1 MSEMEEEK
9 IQDQNNHQQQQEQ
22 PHQQDVNTDLHP
34 LPSPPPPATVN
45 LIDTV
50 TIIPPDSQRCRRNS
64 GHSGWRCKNLSAD
77 NNLQYCQQHYDSRKN
92 NPPKKKKKKLIE
104 SDYSPS
110 PISNSISSPIKL
122 KIRRRRDVVDLD
134 FGSSG
139 GGGVGGGCSRS
150 GGGGSESADCCS
162 EKRRRKTKK
171 VDCPCCV
178 EPRVSFSLDC
188 FQKEHLRVELGDC
201 VDLNV
206 NHPPEAITHE
216 PVTVAAAAAVV
227 TPTANDLGFGSSGR
241 NMEKVDV
248 PPDELRCRRNDGVN
262 WRCKNYWSSDNDL
275 RYCDKHYTTRVIGLR
290 RKSNSRKT
298 TPRNVEWGIQT
309 KSIAN
314 DLDLKVELASED
326 EISAKQIDSKVE
338 FESEDKSVD
347 GNHVMEEDKPADVII
362 EGDKPAEVIEEDKPA
377 DVIEGNKP
385 AYLIEGNKP
394 VESENKENGDAG
406 AGDLGNGGGVEESNG
421 NVPKVENEVV
431 QEIKKKKKKKIK
443 KSKRCEG
450 GGNGKSESQIKD
462 KKKKKR
468 KREREIHSIS
478 GLGTRVIDSA
488 KPRKVMEGDRS
499 VNEIAIQHVRSVSDA
514 AIQEATCDSDGVL
527 EAFAEIAMKKQ
538 KVETTKKMELKR
550 CSGEVKSTKSK
561 ERMVEMEK
569 SLQHYK
575 RKWLEMS
582 VELEKKKME
591 CVEVQ
596 GKLVDVESRKVVAD
610 DEFKKYKRL
619 RRKKD
624 ERAQETI
631 TYLEGKIKMIEKDLE
646 HGKSKAEDE
655 TEYWRKKF
663 CDLESRVLKMENGN
677 STSEKIES
685 EVRGVQSEVTDNDKN
700 QCDKSTTDEPNAE
713 TSGGRNAS
721 HVAELQTEKKLL
733 NGHGIDINKY
743 PEAEP
748 ALPEHSALN
757 ISSCGGKK
765 VEEGKGADWEERKS
779 QHGTSFQIH
788 LEMNKKPSVN
798 GVSDSGGETVGQ
810 SLLEDSNT
818 CTSDSKNSSGDV
830 MDKSAIKYRTRDKY
844 KLINWEIEAD
854 MISSFDEDA
863 ELCMRAVC
871 ALFRLQRSEENVS
884 ADWLFHYSD
893 ALSRGS
899 TLAEFLMDGDRRG
912 DLKKTVEELDVFDG
926 KAREDCKRLAKSYSK
941 QLFRIYQ
948 NKEDPFFPS

>member
-1 MSEMEEEK
+1 MSVMEEEK
-9 IQDQNNHQQQQEQ
+9 IQDQNHQQQQ

-34 LPSPPPPATVN
+34 PPPPATVN

-64 GHSGWRCKNLSAD
+64 GHSGWRCKNLSAG
-77 NNLQYCQQHYDSRKN
+77 NNLRYCQQHYDSRKN

-110 PISNSISSPIKL
+110 PISNSISSTIKL

-139 GGGVGGGCSRS
+139 GGVGGGCSHS
-150 GGGGSESADCCS
+150 GGSESADCCS

-201 VDLNV
+201 VDPNM
-206 NHPPEAITHE
+206 NHPPAAITNE
-216 PVTVAAAAAVV
+216 PVTVVAAAAVV

-262 WRCKNYWSSDNDL
+262 WRCKNFWSSDNDL
-275 RYCDKHYTTRVIGLR
+275 RYCDKHYRTRVIGLR
-290 RKSNSRKT
+290 RKSTPRKT

-314 DLDLKVELASED
+314 DLDLKAELVPEG

-338 FESEDKSVD
+338 LGAEDKSN
-347 GNHVMEEDKPADVII
+347 GNHVMEEDKPDVVEGDKPADVV
-362 EGDKPAEVIEEDKPA
+362 EGDKPAEDVIEED
-377 DVIEGNKP
+377 
-385 AYLIEGNKP
+385 KP

-406 AGDLGNGGGVEESNG
+406 GGDLGNGDGVEESNG
-421 NVPKVENEVV
+421 NVPKVEDEVV
-431 QEIKKKKKKKIK
+431 QEIKKKKKKKKIK
-443 KSKRCEG
+443 KSKRREG

-488 KPRKVMEGDRS
+488 KPRKVMEGDLS
-499 VNEIAIQHVRSVSDA
+499 VNEIATQQVRSVSEA

-596 GKLVDVESRKVVAD
+596 GKLVDLESRKVVAD
-610 DEFKKYKRL
+610 NEFKKYKRL

-624 ERAQETI
+624 KRAQETI

-646 HGKSKAEDE
+646 HRKSKAEDE

-700 QCDKSTTDEPNAE
+700 RCDKSTTDEPNAE
-713 TSGGRNAS
+713 TSGWRNAS
-721 HVAELQTEKKLL
+721 HVAELQNEKKLL
-733 NGHGIDINKY
+733 NGHGIDINKH

-757 ISSCGGKK
+757 ISSCGGEK
-765 VEEGKGADWEERKS
+765 VEEGLGAGWEERKS
-779 QHGTSFQIH
+779 QHGTSSQIH

-798 GVSDSGGETVGQ
+798 GVSDSVGETVGR

-818 CTSDSKNSSGDV
+818 CTSDSKNSPGDV

-893 ALSRGS
+893 ALRGS
-899 TLAEFLMDGDRRG
+899 MLAEFLMDGDRRG
-912 DLKKTVEELDVFDG
+912 DLKKTVEELDIFDA